1 MANVVFELFA
11 KLGLDSS
18 EYENGLSDA
27 RTKATSVMDTI
38 GKGLKTAAKV
48 GTVAVGAAT
57 TAVGA
62 LGMQAVK
69 SYSNYEQ
76 LVGGIETLFGTG
88 GKSMQEYADAAGKTV
103 GEIQKEYGG
112 LLVSQNTVLMNA
124 DNAWKTAGLSANE
137 YMNTAIGFS
146 GALLKSLGGDTQKAA
161 ETTDMAIQ
169 DMADQANKYGKTVDS
184 ISETYTSLARGNTQ
198 MLDNLFGGMFAGTKA
213 GLKEMLKYAENYRAS
228 MGETVSYSADSYAD
242 IVSAI
247 HDVSMATGVYGT
259 TTNEAMT
266 TIEGSLNATKAAWQ
280 NVITAIA
287 GGGDLS
293 NAMDGLITALFGE
306 SEGEGL
312 VNQIIPRVQTA
323 MQGIADFIVTAAP
336 IISEKLPLLIDA
348 ILPSLITA
356 TGALLVAL
364 AQALPS
370 LAGTLLDAVKQI
382 VVMIV
387 GALSEQSSLF
397 AGIADTIGTFV
408 TWLNSASVGASVFK
422 AALVGIGTAVAIV
435 ATGFMTYKAAMAA
448 SEAITNA
455 VKVAQAALN
464 VVLNANPIGIVITA
478 IAALVAALI
487 YLYNNNETVRN
498 GLQSAWNTL
507 KNEVKSV
514 IDFLGNAIKAFG
526 ETIKSIFASIGEQLT
541 QLDNSFKTEF
551 NNIKTNVSNAIN
563 NVKTSI
569 SNGLNTARSTV
580 TSILDSIKNKFSNI
594 FDNVK
599 NTVRNAIN
607 TVKNAFNFS
616 WSLPHLK
623 LPHFSISGSFSL
635 NPPSIPHF
643 SVSWYKKAMNGAY
656 LLDNATIFGSMGGKL
671 LGGGEVGS
679 EMVVGTDYLMNM
691 IRTATSKDNARN
703 VTINVYGA
711 EGQDESVLAQKVAE
725 ILQDDI
731 DKQGAVWA

>member
-62 LGMQAVK
+62 LGAQSIK
-69 SYSNYEQ
+69 SYASYEQ
-76 LVGGIETLFGTG
+76 LVGGVDKLYGSASR
-88 GKSMQEYADAAGKTV
+88 KLQSYANEA
-103 GEIQKEYGG
+103 Y
-112 LLVSQNTVLMNA
+112 
-124 DNAWKTAGLSANE
+124 KTAGMSANT
-137 YMNTAIGFS
+137 YMETATQFSASLINSLDGDVDAAADMTDIAMRAMSDNVNVFGSNMEDVSNAFKGFS
-146 GALLKSLGGDTQKAA
+146 KQ
-161 ETTDMAIQ
+161 
-169 DMADQANKYGKTVDS
+169 N
-184 ISETYTSLARGNTQ
+184 YT
-198 MLDNLFGGMFAGTKA
+198 MLDNLKLGYGGTA
-213 GLKEMLKYAENYRAS
+213 KEMQRLIDDANEYRAS
-228 MGETVSYSADSYAD
+228 IGESSDLSIEKFSD
-242 IVSAI
+242 IVLAVQSVQEAQNI
-247 HDVSMATGVYGT
+247 AGT
-259 TTNEAMT
+259 TGKEAMRT
-266 TIEGSLNATKAAWQ
+266 LEGSATATKAAWQ

-293 NAMDGLITALFGE
+293 NAMDSLITSLFGE

-312 VNQIIPRVQTA
+312 VNLIIPRVQTA

-336 IISEKLPLLIDA
+336 IISEKLPLLIEA

-356 TGALLVAL
+356 TGALLGAL

-370 LAGTLLDAVKQI
+370 LAGTLLEAVKQI

-448 SEAITNA
+448 AEAITNA

-507 KNEVKSV
+507 KSEVKSV

-526 ETIKSIFASIGEQLT
+526 ETIKSIFASIGEQLS
-541 QLDNSFKTEF
+541 QLGNSFKTAF
-551 NNIKTNVSNAIN
+551 NNIKTDVSNAIN

-594 FDNVK
+594 FENVK

-643 SVSWYKKAMNGAY
+643 GVSWYKKAMNGAY

-725 ILQDDI
+725 ILQNDI